1 MNRPIIIYSVIGLC
15 LLLVWFFA
23 AYAPQHI
30 QHEKLQTQLTEA
42 RAKLADYHNTLVE
55 LQAITKT
62 RDELSIEKNKLNS
75 ILYTKHN
82 ILNLFEHLEE
92 QLSSKNLSL
101 KEITPPISELLE
113 LNANVGDTSKPQF
126 LTIMLRVEG
135 NYINFGRFVSNLEK
149 SDYFRGVKRCQ
160 ITNPPDEKEYTQF
173 MIQFRAL
180 LGSFGTKS

>member
-1 MNRPIIIYSVIGLC
+1 MNRPIIIYSVVALSM
-15 LLLVWFFA
+15 LLLWFFV

-30 QHEKLQTQLTEA
+30 QHEAIQTQLTEA

-55 LQAITKT
+55 LQDITRT
-62 RDELSIEKNKLNS
+62 RDELSIQKNKLNS

-92 QLSSKNLSL
+92 QLSSKHLSL

-135 NYINFGRFVSNLEK
+135 NYIDFGRFVANLES

-160 ITNPPDEKEYTQF
+160 ITNPPDKRDLTQF

-180 LGSFGTKS
+180 LGSFGRKS